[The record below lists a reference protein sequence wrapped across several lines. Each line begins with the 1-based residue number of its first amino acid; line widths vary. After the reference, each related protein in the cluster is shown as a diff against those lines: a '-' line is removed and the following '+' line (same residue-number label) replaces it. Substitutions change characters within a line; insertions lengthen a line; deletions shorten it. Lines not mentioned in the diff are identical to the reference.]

1 MLDVGIIVVDVLLVV
16 GVRDTEQG
24 VDQLLLHGGDQLEPE
39 TRLHPPQDLAEEPGH
54 DQEPQSS
61 QSRPNLPNIIQR

>member
-24 VDQLLLHGGDQLEPE
+24 VNQLLLHGGDQLEPE
-39 TRLHPPQDLAEEPGH
+39 THLHPPQDLAEEPGH
-54 DQEPQSS
+54 D
-61 QSRPNLPNIIQR
+61 